1 MSPDEDVFE
10 KLDALLRKHHPT
22 PASPAA
28 SGVSSPSGKEKKHN
42 EPPLLTELA
51 TPSIMALPPRERA
64 QIPILTEVV
73 DLAVAR
79 AESEPDVESEPDLD
93 KEFELDLSALKLTEA
108 TETQTV
114 SEGESWAEPETPE
127 EELSQES
134 VVGSGIE
141 VPQEEP
147 EIFLPPATESEIIYL
162 PSPIDEVSNDL
173 DFELGEDST
182 IDFEPAADNVFADE
196 PLSQTWEQAPASE
209 NALDLTAATSLNSS
223 PDEVTPAEEAEAV
236 ETETLQAE
244 AVSNEQA
251 DGVSQ
256 ETPDEAAETVP
267 AYAIPSETLI
277 PDQTEPSTED
287 TMLIFDDM
295 DKLPPKDIDFASMAL
310 KDIDKHLQRLV
321 EEKIGPQLTL
331 TMDRALA
338 TMLDQFSTHI
348 EYLVRESV
356 ALELQKQLEA
366 LRATFAQQL
375 SVYKSNLEQTDPDK
389 KP

>member
-10 KLDALLRKHHPT
+10 KLDALLRKHHPA
-22 PASPAA
+22 PASAAA
-28 SGVSSPSGKEKKHN
+28 SVVSYPVSIKDKKHN

-51 TPSIMALPPRERA
+51 TPSIMALPPQERVH
-64 QIPILTEVV
+64 IPVLTEVV
-73 DLAVAR
+73 DLAFVGAQR
-79 AESEPDVESEPDLD
+79 EPDLD
-93 KEFELDLSALKLTEA
+93 KEFELDLSALKLPEVA
-108 TETQTV
+108 ETQMTSGGGPWV
-114 SEGESWAEPETPE
+114 EPETLE
-127 EELSQES
+127 EELNQES
-134 VVGSGIE
+134 VVGPGIE

-147 EIFLPPATESEIIYL
+147 EILLPPATETEIIYS
-162 PSPIDEVSNDL
+162 PSLIEKVSNDL
-173 DFELGEDST
+173 DFELGEGAT
-182 IDFEPAADNVFADE
+182 IKFEPAADNPDTDE
-196 PLSQTWEQAPASE
+196 PLTQILEQTPASE
-209 NALDLTAATSLNSS
+209 PSLDLTAASLNSS
-223 PDEVTPAEEAEAV
+223 PDEVTPAGELEATRYL

-244 AVSNEQA
+244 AASSEQA
-251 DGVSQ
+251 DGMPQ
-256 ETPDEAAETVP
+256 ETQDEAAEIVP
-267 AYAIPSETLI
+267 AYSGPPETLI
-277 PDQTEPSTED
+277 PDPTETSNED

-295 DKLPPKDIDFASMAL
+295 DKLPKDADFASMAL

-375 SVYKSNLEQTDPDK
+375 KVYKSNLEQTDPDQK
-389 KP
+389 L

>member
-10 KLDALLRKHHPT
+10 KLDALLRKHHPA
-22 PASPAA
+22 PASAAA
-28 SGVSSPSGKEKKHN
+28 SVVSYPVSIKDKKHN

-51 TPSIMALPPRERA
+51 TPSIMALPPQERVH
-64 QIPILTEVV
+64 IPVLTEVV
-73 DLAVAR
+73 DLAFVGAQR
-79 AESEPDVESEPDLD
+79 EPDLD
-93 KEFELDLSALKLTEA
+93 KEFELDLSALKLPEVA
-108 TETQTV
+108 ETQMTSGGGPWV
-114 SEGESWAEPETPE
+114 EPETLE
-127 EELSQES
+127 EELNQES
-134 VVGSGIE
+134 VVGPGIE

-147 EIFLPPATESEIIYL
+147 EILLPPATETEIIYS
-162 PSPIDEVSNDL
+162 PSLIEEVSNDL
-173 DFELGEDST
+173 DFELGEDAT
-182 IDFEPAADNVFADE
+182 IKFEPAADNPDTDE
-196 PLSQTWEQAPASE
+196 PLTQILEQTPASE
-209 NALDLTAATSLNSS
+209 PSLDLTAASLNSS
-223 PDEVTPAEEAEAV
+223 PDEVTPAGELEATRYL

-244 AVSNEQA
+244 AASSEQA
-251 DGVSQ
+251 DGMPQ
-256 ETPDEAAETVP
+256 ETQDEAAEIVP
-267 AYAIPSETLI
+267 AYSGPPETLI
-277 PDQTEPSTED
+277 PDPTETSNED

-295 DKLPPKDIDFASMAL
+295 DKLPKDADFASMAL

-375 SVYKSNLEQTDPDK
+375 KVYKSNLEQTDPDQK
-389 KP
+389 L

>member
-10 KLDALLRKHHPT
+10 KLDALLRKHHP
-22 PASPAA
+22 ASASAAA
-28 SGVSSPSGKEKKHN
+28 SVVSSPASIKEKKHN

-51 TPSIMALPPRERA
+51 TPSIMALPPQERVH
-64 QIPILTEVV
+64 IPILTEVV
-73 DLAVAR
+73 DLSVVR
-79 AESEPDVESEPDLD
+79 AERGPDLD
-93 KEFELDLSALKLTEA
+93 QEFESDLSALKLPQVA
-108 TETQTV
+108 ETQMTG
-114 SEGESWAEPETPE
+114 EGDSWVEPDTPE

-134 VVGSGIE
+134 VVGPGIE

-147 EIFLPPATESEIIYL
+147 EILLPSATETEIIYL
-162 PSPIDEVSNDL
+162 PSLVEEVSNDL
-173 DFELGEDST
+173 DFELGEDAT
-182 IDFEPAADNVFADE
+182 INFEPATANVFADE
-196 PLSQTWEQAPASE
+196 PLTQIWEQAPASE
-209 NALDLTAATSLNSS
+209 NSLDLPEATSLTSS
-223 PDEVTPAEEAEAV
+223 PDEAIQAGESEATRYL
-236 ETETLQAE
+236 ETETLQAG
-244 AVSNEQA
+244 SQSGEQA
-251 DGVSQ
+251 EGIPQ
-256 ETPDEAAETVP
+256 ETPNEAAEIVS
-267 AYAIPSETLI
+267 AYSKPPETLI
-277 PDQTEPSTED
+277 PDPTEMSDED

-295 DKLPPKDIDFASMAL
+295 DKLPKDTDFASMAL

-375 SVYKSNLEQTDPDK
+375 NVYKTNLEQTDPDQK
-389 KP
+389 I